1 MTRASIA
8 SLVLSSKGLDLLWI
22 HITLL
27 VYITFSW
34 MATLCWVCQG
44 VFRMRHKQI
53 EDAATRKANS
63 DNTTEHGSHY
73 YLHPHPHPTWPFPPS
88 AEKGVEDGL
97 RLRTVMV
104 SNIGVSLR
112 SEAELKEYFEFYMAR
127 KIQLPSMG
135 LPSARQPGFFN
146 KWFAFLINRAR
157 RLSAPHAAETGESK
171 DESNAEDLGPSKPV
185 IERVV
190 IARKMTEL
198 ASLLERREEVLRHL
212 ETAHIKLAVNVLT
225 AVKNAVDQKDKPSSW
240 KSSKT
245 ASLYYFQRASM
256 VEKGESGQNE
266 EYMDLIVRKLAPYLL
281 EESHDCVV
289 KSMKSHAGSDSESE
303 NATIR
308 ACPPT
313 SRVGLLP
320 CVTIWEALLGL
331 PRSYLDPY
339 QPLVRLNVFF
349 RGKTV
354 PAIDYYTA
362 KLKVLTELIT
372 ENRSRPITNYEAVST
387 AFVTFADP
395 RDARRACKYLAVHPN
410 NPLTCLVTMAP
421 SVEDLDWI
429 PIMKSQF
436 KVEVRTF

>member
-8 SLVLSSKGLDLLWI
+8 SLVLSSKGLNLLWI

-34 MATLCWVCQG
+34 IATLCWICRG

-53 EDAATRKANS
+53 EDAAARKANS
-63 DNTTEHGSHY
+63 DNTAGHDSHY
-73 YLHPHPHPTWPFPPS
+73 YPHPSTWPFPPS
-88 AEKGVEDGL
+88 VEKSAEDGL
-97 RLRTVMV
+97 RLRTVIV
-104 SNIGVSLR
+104 SNIGASLR
-112 SEAELKEYFEFYMAR
+112 SEAELKEYFEFYMTR
-127 KIQLPSMG
+127 KMQLPSMG
-135 LPSARQPGFFN
+135 LPSATQPGFFN

-157 RLSAPHAAETGESK
+157 RLSAPHAGETIA
-171 DESNAEDLGPSKPV
+171 DESNADDPGASKPL
-185 IERVV
+185 IERVI

-225 AVKNAVDQKDKPSSW
+225 AVKNATDPKDKLSW
-240 KSSKT
+240 WRSPKT
-245 ASLYYFQRASM
+245 TSPHYFQRASI

-266 EYMDLIVRKLAPYLL
+266 EHMDLLIRTLTPYLL
-281 EESHDCVV
+281 EETHDCVA
-289 KSMKSHAGSDSESE
+289 KAMKSHAGSDSESDS
-303 NATIR
+303 ATTR
-308 ACPPT
+308 VCPPT
-313 SRVGLLP
+313 SRVVLSP
-320 CVTIWEALLGL
+320 CATVWDALLGL
-331 PRSYLDPY
+331 PRSHLDPY

-372 ENRSRPITNYEAVST
+372 ENRSRPSTNYEAVST

-429 PIMKSQF
+429 PVMKSQF
-436 KVEVRTF
+436 KVEVRTFLIK